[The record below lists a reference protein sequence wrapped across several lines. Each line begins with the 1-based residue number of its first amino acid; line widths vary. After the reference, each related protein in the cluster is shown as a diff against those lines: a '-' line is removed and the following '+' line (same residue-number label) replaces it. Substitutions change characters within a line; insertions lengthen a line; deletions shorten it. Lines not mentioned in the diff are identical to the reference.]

1 MNRSRYRLECELWL
15 PVPIER
21 VWEFGSNPKNLAGIS
36 PKHLG
41 VRIPNPPAC
50 ENGAL
55 VVIEM
60 APWGISLPLKWHSRL
75 SHVQPTGPKRL
86 FVDTQ
91 ESGPFA
97 YWRHEHHF
105 ESGESE
111 VTAHSN
117 GQKVK
122 MREAGTWIRDFV
134 EYEVP
139 FGPAGLLAHKLFGRA
154 QLEAMFAYRTK
165 MFRSVFLS

>member
-1 MNRSRYRLECELWL
+1 MPKRHSLSADLWL
-15 PVPIER
+15 PVSIDR

-41 VRIPNPPAC
+41 VSIPDPPAC
-50 ENGAL
+50 ENNAL
-55 VVIEM
+55 VVIKM
-60 APWGISLPLKWHSRL
+60 APLGIPLPISWNSRL
-75 SHVQPTGPKRL
+75 SKVQATGPKRL

-105 ESGESE
+105 EAGEME
-111 VTAHSN
+111 VTSERS

-122 MREAGTWIRDFV
+122 MREPGTWIRDRV
-134 EYEVP
+134 EYENP
-139 FGPAGLLAHKLFGRA
+139 MGLAGEFAHRLFGRA
-154 QLEAMFAYRTK
+154 QLESMFAYRAK
-165 MFRSVFLS
+165 MFRAVFLV